1 MSQGSKR
8 NKRGNV
14 KTDEEDVDLMDPGS
28 WSCSVCT
35 FRNRADLFH
44 CLMCDTRKG
53 TSTRKPKLNSAVVE
67 LQQTVQKIVQ
77 QQQQLQ
83 HQNTPTDSK
92 EKHRDKAG
100 CSKKVQSCSSPTDAC
115 DSAAVASSSTVSL
128 PVSLNKIDCKSEPTI
143 NVSKDTSPV
152 QLDENAQAAIVD
164 KERENKEETI
174 VVGDTTYALNL
185 NTARTFT
192 VTSNEVTVVFT
203 DYSVREMNSNISHT
217 CEMKRDTTR
226 ERKSTMVKKE
236 KRRRIKCGSED
247 SDSSGLQ
254 SRASE

>member
-1 MSQGSKR
+1 MSQSSKR
-8 NKRGNV
+8 NKRANV

-100 CSKKVQSCSSPTDAC
+100 CSKKAQNCSSPTHGC
-115 DSAAVASSSTVSL
+115 DSSSAAVASSSTVSL
-128 PVSLNKIDCKSEPTI
+128 PVSLNKVDCKSEPTI
-143 NVSKDTSPV
+143 NMSKDTSIV
-152 QLDENAQAAIVD
+152 QPDENAQAAIVD
-164 KERENKEETI
+164 KEQENKEETI

-203 DYSVREMNSNISHT
+203 DYSVREMNSNISHS
-217 CEMKRDTTR
+217 CEMKRDTH
-226 ERKSTMVKKE
+226 ERKSAMVKKE

-247 SDSSGLQ
+247 SDSGCLQ
-254 SRASE
+254 

>member
-83 HQNTPTDSK
+83 HQNTLTDSK

-100 CSKKVQSCSSPTDAC
+100 CSKKAQSSTDVC

-128 PVSLNKIDCKSEPTI
+128 PVSLNKVDCKSEPTI

-152 QLDENAQAAIVD
+152 QPDENAQASIVD

-203 DYSVREMNSNISHT
+203 DYSVREMNSNISHS
-217 CEMKRDTTR
+217 CKMKRDTTR
-226 ERKSTMVKKE
+226 ERKSAMVKKE